1 MERQGSYKVNTME
14 TLRGRDNCSE
24 LKPPYTKMKRAIVIG
39 CKVSGIGVIRS
50 LGVEGFKIVAL
61 YYDRTDFAHASRYVY
76 EKTKIPNPRTEEK
89 EFVDFLIRNSGKWKD
104 ALLLE
109 TNDDIAV
116 AISKNKDELEKH
128 YKIATPGWDVL
139 RRFIEKSE
147 TYRLAEKCNVP
158 YPKTFLPKTLDEL
171 DKIKDEIAYPCI
183 LKPVRSHEFFSK
195 FRSKSFKV
203 SNYGELL
210 SRLSLCLESRQEMM
224 VQEIIPGPPSNLFNY
239 MIYVNSQGCVIA
251 RFLRIKVRQN
261 PPEFGV
267 TRVGISSDRVPEV
280 EELAERLLGEAGF
293 KGVATAEFKKDP
305 RDNKFKLIEIN
316 GRIIASNWLPTYC
329 GVNFPWLMYMDLVE
343 KKQIEVNDYK
353 KNVYWIDLY
362 EDIANSIFRYKEDN
376 LGFRDYIKPYLSRNK
391 TFADVSREDL
401 MPFLK
406 RISVWPIKYYRFFK
420 FRNHQS

>member
-1 MERQGSYKVNTME
+1 MR
-14 TLRGRDNCSE
+14 
-24 LKPPYTKMKRAIVIG
+24 RAVVIG
-39 CKVSGIGVIRS
+39 CKVGGLGVIRS
-50 LGVEGFKIVAL
+50 LGAEGFKIIAT
-61 YYDRTDFAHASRYVY
+61 YYDRTDFAYTSKYVY
-76 EKTKIPNPRTEEK
+76 ERAKIPHPRTEEK
-89 EFVDFLIRNSGKWKD
+89 EFVDFLVRNSGKWKD

-109 TNDDIAV
+109 TNDEALV
-116 AISKNKDELEKH
+116 AISRNKDKLEKH
-128 YKIATPGWDVL
+128 YKIATPEWEIL
-139 RRFIEKSE
+139 RRFIEKPE

-171 DKIKDEIAYPCI
+171 NKVKDEIAYPCI

-210 SRLSLCLESRQEMM
+210 SKLRLCLESRQEMM

-239 MIYVNSQGCVIA
+239 TAYVNSQSRVSA

-280 EELAERLLGEAGF
+280 EELAERLLREADF

-316 GRIIASNWLPTYC
+316 GRIITSNWLPTYC
-329 GVNFPWLMYMDLVE
+329 GVNFPWLIYMDLVE

-353 KNVYWIDLY
+353 KDVYWIDLY
-362 EDIANSIFRYKEDN
+362 EDIANSIFRYKEDK
-376 LGFRDYIKPYLSRNK
+376 LEFRDYIEPYLARDK
-391 TFADVSREDL
+391 TFADVAREDL
-401 MPFLK
+401 IPFLK
-406 RISVWPIKYYRFFK
+406 RISVWPIRYYRFSGFK
-420 FRNHQS
+420 KYQS